1 MPTDK
6 PQAASLA
13 KGNRL
18 LSPGVS
24 PARDGVSIVCK
35 HSFVPCVGY
44 FFRVTTHVAV
54 VCRAGFRDTLRI
66 GVLFYAQ
73 KAPNTDPTYKVLE
86 GSVLS
91 WEYQLGSSFVTTA
104 LSSVLEL
111 LGLLPGG
118 VLYLSWEVCFAV
130 LCKQPTINKLQNI
143 PIPFHLPPPDAVW
156 KLKLKQPSHRI
167 GNTR

>member
-1 MPTDK
+1 M
-6 PQAASLA
+6 LVIFF
-13 KGNRL
+13 L
-18 LSPGVS
+18 
-24 PARDGVSIVCK
+24 
-35 HSFVPCVGY
+35 
-44 FFRVTTHVAV
+44 FRVTTHVAV

-118 VLYLSWEVCFAV
+118 GIIPAVGGVFCCVVQAANNQQAAKHPNTVPSSSSRCSVEVEAQTTKSPYREHTLIPDVLTKRLTA
-130 LCKQPTINKLQNI
+130 
-143 PIPFHLPPPDAVW
+143 
-156 KLKLKQPSHRI
+156 R
-167 GNTR
+167 